1 MIRSALIVIL
11 ALASPLEAGVLAGSM
26 AAGGKLV
33 LKAQEF
39 GQDVSDRA
47 LAVLYQRLF
56 ALQDQRAAAEVKSET
71 AELDIDAWVQSYQK
85 IDRFMKK
92 ETLKEIAA
100 DPNHRR
106 YPRATERAKLE
117 IVIEVRKLLRDQDI
131 SAITVQKIERDM
143 SEVKRMIREH
153 LESRRNP

>member
-33 LKAQEF
+33 MEAQEF
-39 GQDVSDRA
+39 GQDDRA

-71 AELDIDAWVQSYQK
+71 AELDIDAWVKSYQK

-143 SEVKRMIREH
+143 SEVKQMIREH
-153 LESRRNP
+153 LESRRTP